1 MQRRQPTQPPAGR
14 RDDLSGTMNIPPP
27 RPDRFKAQGLPGG
40 PRPTVM
46 SRPAIPQ
53 VAPRPVANQAQRQ
66 MYLAGANSSATGSAA
81 QLLHPTSRSD
91 TPDHQI
97 HAALAAAPI
106 GYIDKGSHTSL
117 GDTPYPQHSKAS
129 STSGHDSLSEK
140 YPFADNPFIY
150 GHHGYAETDDE
161 LHTPDPQRDKKA
173 DKGGS
178 LFTSRGATNL
188 GCLLFLILGLV
199 VLFAGYP
206 MITYFTQKQFSTLGG
221 YNLGGINATGQI
233 PIMPGN
239 FGLIDSET
247 PEEAYTRTSIE
258 DGSEWDLV
266 FSDEF
271 NTDGRTFYPGDDPF
285 WEAVDLHYWGT
296 NNLEWYDPE
305 AVTTEG
311 GYLNITMRKM
321 QTHNLNYQ
329 GGLISSWNKFCF
341 TGGYIEANVSLPGKS
356 TVYGLW
362 PAFWT
367 MGNLGRAG
375 YGASLDGMWPYS
387 YDSCDVGTLANQTDP
402 KTNGPAAVH
411 TMGDPSNGD
420 ELSYLPGQ
428 RLSACT
434 CPNDPTH
441 PGPKRKDGSFV
452 GRSAPEIDVFEA
464 QVDSGTLIGHVS
476 QSGQWAPF
484 NHLYTWFNNSDNL
497 KIYDGSVTKLNSY
510 VGGVFQQSTS
520 AISETNQ
527 DCYTQGGGCFSV
539 YGFEY
544 APGNDGYIT
553 WVNDNKPAWTIRG
566 AGMAADPVVEI
577 GSRPVPQEPMYII
590 VNLGISPNF
599 GAIDFE
605 HLQFPTW
612 MLVDWVRVYQPKGK
626 RNIGC
631 DPEDF
636 PTSTYINKH
645 IEAYTNPNLTTWVDD
660 YRQPIPANRLID
672 TCT

>member
-1 MQRRQPTQPPAGR
+1 MQRRQPNLPPAGPQI
-14 RDDLSGTMNIPPP
+14 SSMNAPPP

-40 PRPTVM
+40 PRPTG
-46 SRPAIPQ
+46 IPQ
-53 VAPRPVANQAQRQ
+53 TAPRPIANQAQRQ
-66 MYLAGANSSATGSAA
+66 MYLAGANVSATGSAA
-81 QLLHPTSRSD
+81 QLLQPGSRAD
-91 TPDHQI
+91 TPDNNI
-97 HAALAAAPI
+97 RAALAAAPV
-106 GYIDKGSHTSL
+106 GYVDTGSHTSL
-117 GDTPYPQHSKAS
+117 GDTPYPQHPYAPS
-129 STSGHDSLSEK
+129 SNGHDTLSEK
-140 YPFADNPFIY
+140 YQIADNPFAY
-150 GHHGYAETDDE
+150 GYGYSEPDDE
-161 LHTPDPQRDKKA
+161 LHTPDPKRDKQA

-178 LFTSRGATNL
+178 FFTSRGAVNL
-188 GCLLFLILGLV
+188 GCLVFLIVGLV

-206 MITYFTQKQFSTLGG
+206 LITYFTQRPFSTLGG
-221 YNLGGINATGQI
+221 YNLGGINATGQV
-233 PIMPGN
+233 PVMSGN
-239 FGLIDSET
+239 FGLIDLDT
-247 PEEAYTRTSIE
+247 PSEAYTRVSID

-271 NTDGRTFYPGDDPF
+271 NTDGRSFYPGDDPF

-305 AVTTEG
+305 AVTTGG

-321 QTHNLNYQ
+321 RTHDLNYQ

-362 PAFWT
+362 PALWT

-387 YDSCDVGTLANQTDP
+387 YDSCDIGTLANQTDP

-411 TMGDPSNGD
+411 TMGDPSNGN

-452 GRSAPEIDVFEA
+452 GRSAPEIDIFEA

-484 NHLYTWFNNSDNL
+484 NHLYSWFNNSENL
-497 KIYDGSVTKLNSY
+497 KIYDSSVTQLNSY

-520 AISETNQ
+520 AVSVTDQ
-527 DCYTQGGGCFSV
+527 KCYTQGGGCFSI

-544 APGNDGYIT
+544 EPGNDGYIT

-577 GSRPVPQEPMYII
+577 GARPIPQEPMYII

-612 MLVDWVRVYQPKGK
+612 MLVDWIRVYQPKGK
-626 RNIGC
+626 RNVGC

-636 PTSTYINKH
+636 PTSSYINKY

-660 YRQPIPANRLID
+660 FKQSIPPNRLID

>member
-1 MQRRQPTQPPAGR
+1 MQRRQPNLPPAGPQI
-14 RDDLSGTMNIPPP
+14 SSMNAPPP

-40 PRPTVM
+40 PRPTG
-46 SRPAIPQ
+46 IPQ
-53 VAPRPVANQAQRQ
+53 TAPRPIANQAQRQ
-66 MYLAGANSSATGSAA
+66 MYLAGANVSATGSAA
-81 QLLHPTSRSD
+81 QLLQPGSRAD
-91 TPDHQI
+91 TPDNNI
-97 HAALAAAPI
+97 RAALAAAPV
-106 GYIDKGSHTSL
+106 GYVDTGSHTSL
-117 GDTPYPQHSKAS
+117 GDTPYPQHPYVPS
-129 STSGHDSLSEK
+129 SNGHDTLSEK
-140 YPFADNPFIY
+140 YQIGDNPFAY
-150 GHHGYAETDDE
+150 GYGYSEADDE
-161 LHTPDPQRDKKA
+161 LHTPDPKRDKQA

-178 LFTSRGATNL
+178 FFTSRGAVNL
-188 GCLLFLILGLV
+188 GCLVFLIVGLV

-206 MITYFTQKQFSTLGG
+206 LITYFTQRPFSTLGG
-221 YNLGGINATGQI
+221 YNLGGINATGQV
-233 PIMPGN
+233 PVMSGN
-239 FGLIDSET
+239 FGLIDLDT
-247 PEEAYTRTSIE
+247 PSEAYTRVSID

-271 NTDGRTFYPGDDPF
+271 NTDGRSFYPGDDPF

-305 AVTTEG
+305 AVTTGG

-321 QTHNLNYQ
+321 RTHDLNYQ

-362 PAFWT
+362 PALWT

-387 YDSCDVGTLANQTDP
+387 YDSCDIGTLANQTDP

-411 TMGDPSNGD
+411 TMGDPSNGN

-452 GRSAPEIDVFEA
+452 GRSAPEIDIFEA

-484 NHLYTWFNNSDNL
+484 NHLYSWFNNSENL
-497 KIYDGSVTKLNSY
+497 KIYDSSVTQLNSY

-520 AISETNQ
+520 AVSVTDQ
-527 DCYTQGGGCFSV
+527 KCYTQGGGCFSI

-544 APGNDGYIT
+544 EPGNDGYIT

-577 GSRPVPQEPMYII
+577 GARPIPQEPMYII

-612 MLVDWVRVYQPKGK
+612 MLVDWIRVYQPKGK
-626 RNIGC
+626 RNVGC

-636 PTSTYINKH
+636 PTSSYINKY

-660 YRQPIPANRLID
+660 FKQSIPPNRLID

>member
-1 MQRRQPTQPPAGR
+1 MQRRQPNTPQAGPHHLPPT
-14 RDDLSGTMNIPPP
+14 TMNAPPP
-27 RPDRFKAQGLPGG
+27 RPDRFKAQGLPTG
-40 PRPTVM
+40 PRPTM
-46 SRPAIPQ
+46 SSQPIPQ
-53 VAPRPVANQAQRQ
+53 SAPRPVANQAQRQ
-66 MYLAGANSSATGSAA
+66 MYLAGANVSATGSAA
-81 QLLHPTSRSD
+81 QLLQPGSRSD
-91 TPDHQI
+91 TPDHHI
-97 HAALAAAPI
+97 RAALAAAPV
-106 GYIDKGSHTSL
+106 GYIDGGSHTSL
-117 GDTPYPQHSKAS
+117 GDTPYPQRPHAPS
-129 STSGHDSLSEK
+129 SNGHDSLSEK
-140 YPFADNPFIY
+140 YQLPDNPFAY
-150 GHHGYAETDDE
+150 GYGYSEPDDE
-161 LHTPDPQRDKKA
+161 LHTPDPKRDNKA

-178 LFTSRGATNL
+178 FFTSRGAVNL
-188 GCLLFLILGLV
+188 GCLVFLILGLV

-206 MITYFTQKQFSTLGG
+206 IITYFTQQQFSTLGG

-233 PIMPGN
+233 PVMTGN
-239 FGLIDSET
+239 FGLIDSDT
-247 PEEAYTRTSIE
+247 PKEAYTRTSID

-271 NTDGRTFYPGDDPF
+271 NTDGRSFYPGDDPF

-305 AVTTEG
+305 AVTTG
-311 GYLNITMRKM
+311 GGHLNITMRKM
-321 QTHNLNYQ
+321 RTHDLNYQ

-362 PAFWT
+362 PALWT

-387 YDSCDVGTLANQTDP
+387 YDSCDIGTLANQTDP

-411 TMGDPSNGD
+411 TMGDPSNGN

-452 GRSAPEIDVFEA
+452 GRSAPEIDIFEA

-484 NHLYTWFNNSDNL
+484 NHLYTWFNDSDNL
-497 KIYDGSVTKLNSY
+497 KIYDSSVTQLNTY

-520 AISETNQ
+520 AISVTDQ

-544 APGNDGYIT
+544 APGTDGYIT

-566 AGMAADPVVEI
+566 AGMAADPIVEI
-577 GSRPVPQEPMYII
+577 QARPIPQEPMYII

-612 MLVDWVRVYQPKGK
+612 LLVDWIRVYQPKGK
-626 RNIGC
+626 RNVGC

-636 PTSTYINKH
+636 PTSSYINKY

-660 YRQPIPANRLID
+660 FKQPIPANRLID